1 VIIIKNLSPS
11 IVNILV
17 FTEITKLHGRDL
29 LFNPFY
35 KAPPMNISFVTY
47 TTVAN
52 VPNGINNFK
61 LKLTNPL
68 NEPVHETSINAVEVT
83 DNAFFNV
90 MIWNNMPLT
99 VVGEYSLTL
108 YLATD
113 KGFEPSGSAIIIV
126 EEEQAQG

>member
-1 VIIIKNLSPS
+1 MIIIKNLSPS

>member
-47 TTVAN
+47 TTVSN